1 MRNINFAVSLG
12 SNNTS
17 IYKAGV
23 GVVLHDK
30 SVVLTAI
37 KGRREVAIKVGADA
51 IASGLEYRKIVS
63 DGRIDFSLAELMLE
77 KYFERVEITK
87 KDGVL
92 FLVPM
97 EDMKYMAEY
106 KNLAYALGVNRVEV
120 MPSMI
125 ATTYG
130 FEIENFNKSFLL
142 LDIGVNTEIAVV
154 NCGRILYGAT
164 VYNGGDNIDKKIAN
178 YIYNEKGIE
187 LSKESAEKV
196 KNEIATL
203 LPNDVREISID
214 GFIKDTTE
222 YQKVKITSSEIFG
235 LVVEEYSS
243 IAGAILEV
251 MAMCSSEV
259 ISDIKKHG
267 IYMCGAS
274 SKINGIERFLRV
286 KLDLETFRYK
296 PDTVTM
302 IGAGQILDD
311 PDMIEK
317 IVSEQKLEE
326 Y

>member
-1 MRNINFAVSLG
+1 MKNINFAINMG
-12 SNNTS
+12 SNTTA

-23 GVVLHDK
+23 GVVLNDK
-30 SVVLTAI
+30 SVVLTTI
-37 KGRREVAIKVGADA
+37 KGRREVALKVGKDA
-51 IASGLEYRKIVS
+51 INSGLEYRSICS
-63 DGRIDFSLAELMLE
+63 DGRIDFSLAELMLN
-77 KYFERVEITK
+77 KYFEAVEITK

-97 EDMKYMAEY
+97 EDMKYINEY
-106 KNLAYALGVNRVEV
+106 KNLAYGLGINRVEV
-120 MPSMI
+120 MPSMV

-142 LDIGVNTEIAVV
+142 VDIGVNTEIAVV
-154 NCGRILYGAT
+154 KCGRILYGAT
-164 VYNGGDNIDKKIAN
+164 VYSGGENIDKKIAE

-187 LSKESAEKV
+187 LSRSSAERV

-203 LPNDVREISID
+203 LPNDTREITID

-222 YQKVKITSSEIFG
+222 YAKVKITSAEIFG
-235 LVVEEYSS
+235 LVIEEYSM
-243 IAGAILEV
+243 IASAILDV
-251 MAMCSSEV
+251 LSNCDNEV

-267 IYMCGAS
+267 IYLCGAS
-274 SKINGIERFLRV
+274 SKINGIEKFFRV
-286 KLDLETFRYK
+286 KLDLESFRYK

-317 IVSEQKLEE
+317 IVSEQRLEE
-326 Y
+326 F

>member
-23 GVVLHDK
+23 GCVLHDK

-37 KGRREVAIKVGADA
+37 KGRREVALKVGADA
-51 IASGLEYRKIVS
+51 IASGLEYRKIAS

-77 KYFERVEITK
+77 KYFEAVEITK

-92 FLVPM
+92 FLVSM
-97 EDMKYMAEY
+97 EDMKYMSEY
-106 KNLAYALGVNRVEV
+106 KNLAYALGVNKVEV
-120 MPSMI
+120 IPSMI
-125 ATTYG
+125 ATSYG

-142 LDIGVNTEIAVV
+142 VDIGVNTEIAVV
-154 NCGRILYGAT
+154 NCGRILCGAT
-164 VYNGGDNIDKKIAN
+164 VYNGGDNIDKKIAKFV
-178 YIYNEKGIE
+178 YDERGIE
-187 LSKESAEKV
+187 LSKESSERV

-203 LPNDVREISID
+203 LPNDSREIMID

-222 YQKVKITSSEIFG
+222 YAKVKVTSSEIFG
-235 LVVEEYSS
+235 LVVEEYAS
-243 IAGAILEV
+243 IASAILEV
-251 MAMCSSEV
+251 LSACNNEV
-259 ISDIKKHG
+259 VSDIKKHG
-267 IYMCGAS
+267 VYLCGSS
-274 SKINGIERFLRV
+274 SKINGIEKFLKV

-317 IVSEQKLEE
+317 IISEQKLEE